1 MDKKKNDEKMEML
14 RHSAAHLLAQA
25 VMELFP
31 KTKLTLGPPTANGF
45 FYDFLP
51 EENLKESDLEKIAT
65 KMSEIADRDLA
76 ITHEEISKKEARELY
91 KDNPFKL
98 EMIDG
103 IPGDTV
109 GIARQGDFYDLCKGG
124 HVKSTG
130 LLKHFKLTNLSGA
143 YWRADKKNQALQR
156 INGVVFPTAKEL
168 RIYEKRVEEAQK
180 YDHRKLGKQLDL
192 FSFHEEG
199 VGFPFFHPNGKKILN
214 VLTSFLRKKLEED
227 GYQEIQT
234 PIMLSD
240 ELWKRSG
247 HYDHYKENMYFSNI
261 EDKSYAV
268 KPMNCPGSILTY
280 KTRPHSFRELPL
292 KLSEFGL
299 VHRHELSGVL
309 HGLFRV
315 RAFTQ
320 DDAHI
325 YCTPEQVEQEILNL
339 TKSVEEVLRRFDFAN
354 VKVVLSTKP
363 ENAMGSDELW
373 KKAEAALE
381 SALKKTGLEYTI
393 NEGDGAFYGPKID
406 FIIEDS
412 MGRDWQCSTIQLD
425 FFQPENFD
433 LTYVASGGKRKRPVM
448 IHRALY
454 GSLERFF
461 GILIEHYKGKFPF
474 WLAPTQIKIL
484 TITDEQQKYAH
495 ELEKIL
501 KEHNLRVVV
510 DESSEQI
517 SSKIKTAQLEQV
529 PWMLVIGAKEQENK
543 TITLRPRE
551 GKQEFGLTVEQLIKK
566 AKALLE
572 DS

>member
-1 MDKKKNDEKMEML
+1 MDKKKKNEKLEIL
-14 RHSAAHLLAQA
+14 RHSASHLLAHA
-25 VMELFP
+25 LMELYP
-31 KTKLTLGPPTANGF
+31 NTILTLGPATKNGF

-51 EENLKESDLEKIAT
+51 ENNLGESDLEKIAA
-65 KMSEIADRDLA
+65 KMLEIANRDLE
-76 ITHEEISKKEARELY
+76 ITQQEITKKEALELY
-91 KDNPFKL
+91 KDNPFKIEL
-98 EMIDG
+98 IEG
-103 IPGDTV
+103 IKDKTV
-109 GIARQGDFYDLCKGG
+109 GLSRQGDFYDLCKGG

-130 LLKHFKLTNLSGA
+130 ALKHFKLTNLSGA

-156 INGVVFPTAKEL
+156 INGVAFATAKEL
-168 RIYEKRVEEAQK
+168 RLHENRVEEAKK
-180 YDHRKLGKQLDL
+180 YDHRRIGKQLDL

-199 VGFPFFHPNGKKILN
+199 AGFPFFHPNGKKVLN
-214 VLTSFLRKKLEED
+214 ILTSFLRKKLEKD

-247 HYDHYKENMYFSNI
+247 HYDHYKENMYFSTI
-261 EDKSYAV
+261 DDKSYAI

-292 KLSEFGL
+292 KFSEFGL

-325 YCTPEQVEQEILNL
+325 YCTPEQIEQEILNL
-339 TKSVEEVLRRFDFAN
+339 VKNVETILSRFDFAD
-354 VKVVLSTKP
+354 VKLTLSTRP
-363 ENAMGSDELW
+363 DDAMGDVKLW
-373 KKAEAALE
+373 DKAEQALE
-381 SALKKTGLEYTI
+381 NALKKTNLPYCI

-406 FIIEDS
+406 FIIQDS
-412 MGRDWQCSTIQLD
+412 MDREWQCSTIQLD

-433 LTYVASGGKRKRPVM
+433 LTYVASGGEKKRPVM
-448 IHRALY
+448 IHRVLY

-474 WLAPTQIKIL
+474 WLAPTQIKVL
-484 TITDEQQKYAH
+484 TITDNQNDYAT
-495 ELEKIL
+495 KVGQIL
-501 KEHNLRVVV
+501 QEHGLRVIV
-510 DESSEQI
+510 DQSSEQI
-517 SSKIKTAQLEQV
+517 SAKIKTAQLQQI
-529 PWMLVIGAKEQENK
+529 PWMLILGAKEQENN

-551 GKQEFGLTVEQLIKK
+551 GKQEFGLTVEQLLKK
-566 AKALLE
+566 ANLLLQ

>member
-1 MDKKKNDEKMEML
+1 MENNSKMEQL

-25 VMELFP
+25 LIELFP
-31 KTKLTLGPPTANGF
+31 KTKLTLGPPTKNGF

-51 EENLKESDLEKIAT
+51 EENLKEKDLERVAQ
-65 KMSEIADRDLA
+65 KMAEIADRDLP
-76 ITHEEISKKEARELY
+76 ITHEEISKEEAQKLY

-109 GIARQGDFYDLCKGG
+109 GLARQGEFYDLCKGG

-156 INGVVFPTAKEL
+156 INGVVFPTAKAL
-168 RIYEKRVEEAQK
+168 RVYEKRAQEAK
-180 YDHRKLGKQLDL
+180 LYDHRKLGKELEL

-199 VGFPFFHPNGKKILN
+199 VGFPFFHPNGKTIIN
-214 VLTSFLRKKLEED
+214 VLTEFLRKKLEAD
-227 GYQEIQT
+227 GYKEIQA

-247 HYDHYKENMYFSNI
+247 HYAHYRENMYFADIDEN
-261 EDKSYAV
+261 SYAV
-268 KPMNCPGSILTY
+268 KPMNCPGSMLIY
-280 KTRPHSFRELPL
+280 KSRPRSFRELPL

-320 DDAHI
+320 DDAHV
-325 YCTPEQVEQEILNL
+325 YCMPEQIETEILRLIEMVND
-339 TKSVEEVLRRFDFAN
+339 VLKTFDFAN
-354 VKVVLSTKP
+354 VTVALSTKP
-363 ENAMGSDELW
+363 DDAMGSQELW
-373 KKAEAALE
+373 DKAEKALE
-381 SALKKTGLEYTI
+381 DALKKTGMEYVV

-406 FIIEDS
+406 FIIQDS
-412 MGRDWQCSTIQLD
+412 MDREWQCSTIQLD

-433 LTYVASGGKRKRPVM
+433 LTYVASGGQKVRPVM
-448 IHRALY
+448 IHRAIY

-474 WLAPTQIKIL
+474 WLAPVQTKIL
-484 TITDEQQKYAH
+484 TITDEQNAYAQSIC
-495 ELEKIL
+495 EKL
-501 KEHNLRVVV
+501 KAAGIRVVV
-510 DESSEQI
+510 DDSSDQI
-517 SSKIKTAQLEQV
+517 SAKIKTAQLQKV
-529 PWMLVIGAKEQENK
+529 PWMLVVGQKEQENN
-543 TITLRPRE
+543 TIALRPRE
-551 GKQEFGLTVEQLIKK
+551 GKQEFGLSIEDLIKK
-566 AKALLE
+566 AESLLE
-572 DS
+572 V